1 MNERRRAKLDVG
13 RSGLS
18 AAEGGTIRGRRP
30 VQHRPRGAVLAAAG
44 LLALVVVLLATPDA
58 AAWVFGAWVLVLA
71 GVAAVALGIALGFR
85 HQAELETR
93 NAPDRRYL
101 TADWVEGAQVF
112 TVGSGIDAPLLDL
125 ADESPAA

>member
-18 AAEGGTIRGRRP
+18 AAEGGTTRGRRP

-71 GVAAVALGIALGFR
+71 GVAVLGTYYVVLIGRARRAVTRGILK
-85 HQAELETR
+85 
-93 NAPDRRYL
+93 
-101 TADWVEGAQVF
+101 
-112 TVGSGIDAPLLDL
+112 S
-125 ADESPAA
+125 